1 MTNTARASLRPVL
14 ADRLVSRTTALPKVV
29 TDTLLVLAG
38 VGFVSLLAQV
48 EIPLWPVPIT
58 GQTLAVMLVGATL
71 GARRGALS
79 LTSYMVLGLL
89 GLPIFASHSAGSL
102 SLPSFG
108 FVIGFIPA
116 AALVGWLSERSWD
129 RHVVLSALAFFAA
142 SLIPFA
148 VGLPYL
154 AVSLAQLNLPHS
166 FADVMAAG
174 FTPFLLGGLVKW
186 LIAAGAL
193 PLAWRGARALDAR
206 RDR

>member
-1 MTNTARASLRPVL
+1 MTTNAQPALRPVL
-14 ADRLVSRTTALPKVV
+14 ADRFVQRSLATDVALI
-29 TDTLLVLAG
+29 AG
-38 VGFVSLLAQV
+38 GVAFVSLLAQV

-71 GARRGALS
+71 GARRGALA
-79 LTSYMVLGLL
+79 LTAYMMLGLV
-89 GLPIFASHSAGSL
+89 GLPIFAGHSGGSL

-116 AALVGWLSERSWD
+116 AAVVGWLSQRDWDKHALRSI
-129 RHVVLSALAFFAA
+129 AAFFFA

-154 AVSLAQLNLPHS
+154 AASLAQLGLPHG
-166 FADVMAAG
+166 FGAVMAAG
-174 FTPFLLGGLVKW
+174 FTPFILGGIVKW
-186 LIAAGAL
+186 VIAAGAL

>member
-1 MTNTARASLRPVL
+1 MTTTAPSVSRPVL
-14 ADRLVSRTTALPKVV
+14 ADRFVSRSLA
-29 TDTLLVLAG
+29 TDIALVLGG
-38 VGFVSLLAQV
+38 VAFVSLLAQV

-79 LTSYMVLGLL
+79 LTLYMVLGLV
-89 GLPIFASHSAGSL
+89 GLPIFAGHSVGTL

-116 AALVGWLSERSWD
+116 AALVGWLSARSWD
-129 RHVVLSALAFFAA
+129 RHVVRSLAAFFGA

-154 AVSLAQLNLPHS
+154 ALSLASLGLPHD
-166 FADVMAAG
+166 FAAVMAAG
-174 FTPFLLGGLVKW
+174 FTPFLVGGIVKW
-186 LIAAGAL
+186 VIAAGIL

-206 RDR
+206 RPR